1 MTRKNKYVNRSKIS
15 EAKFRQF
22 VKLFSLDLDAG
33 QIAALTGLNRNTVNR
48 YLTGIRVRIAEF
60 CEEAS
65 PVSGQVEVDESYFGG
80 KHSGKRGRGAE
91 GKVIVFGLFKRNGKV
106 YTEIV
111 PDVKAKTLQ
120 SIIRGRVSVDSV
132 IHSDKWRGY
141 DGLVDVGYEKHFR
154 VDHGKGEYVS
164 GASHINGIEGFW
176 GYSKGNV
183 GNLV

>member
-65 PVSGQVEVDESYFGG
+65 PVKRSGRS
-80 KHSGKRGRGAE
+80 R
-91 GKVIVFGLFKRNGKV
+91 
-106 YTEIV
+106 
-111 PDVKAKTLQ
+111 
-120 SIIRGRVSVDSV
+120 
-132 IHSDKWRGY
+132 
-141 DGLVDVGYEKHFR
+141 
-154 VDHGKGEYVS
+154 
-164 GASHINGIEGFW
+164 
-176 GYSKGNV
+176 
-183 GNLV
+183 